1 MQRILSGLRPTGK
14 VHIGNYFGALK
25 NWVKLQDEYETFYEI
40 ADWHTLT
47 TKYDEIENLKERII
61 NTTIDWLS
69 VGIDPKK
76 SVLFVQSDV
85 KEHAELHLLFSMLI
99 TVPRLE
105 RNPTLKEMAKDA
117 GLKGNISY
125 GLLGYPVLQAS
136 DVLIYRA
143 NRVPVGEDQLPHLEL
158 TRELARRFNSVYDK
172 VFPEVEPILT
182 EAPRIPGMDGQRM
195 SKSLGN
201 AIYISDSPDIVEEK
215 VTSAYTDPSKIRKDD
230 PGHPQGCVV
239 FAYLKALEVPDIK
252 ELEKDCKSGGR
263 GCVACKKET
272 ADLLNEF
279 LQPFRHERHMIERE
293 VDVEK
298 ILKEGAKN
306 AGAEARKTMELVRQS
321 MKMWG

>member
-47 TKYDEIENLKERII
+47 TKYEESKHLKNRII
-61 NTTIDWLS
+61 NTAIDWLS
-69 VGIDPKK
+69 VGINPEK
-76 SVLFVQSDV
+76 SVLFVQSNV
-85 KEHAELHLLFSMLI
+85 KEHAELHLLFSMI
-99 TVPRLE
+99 VTVPRLE
-105 RNPTLKEMAKDA
+105 RNPTLKEMARDA

-143 NRVPVGEDQLPHLEL
+143 NKVPVGEDQLPHLEL
-158 TRELARRFNSVYDK
+158 TREIGRRFNNLYGN
-172 VFPEVEPILT
+172 VFPEVEPVLT
-182 EAPRIPGMDGQRM
+182 EVPRIPGMDGQRM

-201 AIYISDSPDIVEEK
+201 AIYISDAANVVKEK
-215 VTSAYTDPSKIRKDD
+215 VLSAYTDPTKIRKDD
-230 PGHPQGCVV
+230 PGHPEGCVV
-239 FAYLKALEVPDIK
+239 FAYMKAIGKFEIKDLEN
-252 ELEKDCKSGGR
+252 ECKKGTR

-272 ADLLNEF
+272 ADLLNDYLE
-279 LQPFRHERHMIERE
+279 PFRNERKRIKQE
-293 VDVEK
+293 VDVEAV
-298 ILKEGAKN
+298 LKEGAKK
-306 AGAEARKTMELVRQS
+306 AREEAEKTMQLVRDA